1 MAAGLWQARRFFVE
15 SVDAGIRGRYF
26 AEPDDTDIPLLTLF
40 EEPVKGSAAR
50 VNEKRRAG
58 REELLAET
66 IAFH

>member
-1 MAAGLWQARRFFVE
+1 MPASAAVFSLSPLGDLRIN
-15 SVDAGIRGRYF
+15 GY
-26 AEPDDTDIPLLTLF
+26 DTDIPLLTLF